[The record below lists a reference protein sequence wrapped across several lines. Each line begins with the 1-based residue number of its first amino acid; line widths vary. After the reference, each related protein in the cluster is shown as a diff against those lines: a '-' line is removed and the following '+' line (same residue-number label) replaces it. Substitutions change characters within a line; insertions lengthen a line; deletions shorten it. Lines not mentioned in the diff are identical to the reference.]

1 MLAGLS
7 LSRIVC
13 AAGQVSF
20 MFGFFR
26 SGNECGMNVSLTKRA
41 AIILA
46 ITSCLGIALTLLG
59 VCPLQSRATV
69 TRELYERIQPGM
81 TEPEIDGIIGF
92 RGKND
97 DRIHARMLRIS
108 HDVKAVQYTWKYW
121 RHGDSEIAIAFD
133 SQGRLTWKFWTEGE
147 ISPDEAYYSVGLKYD
162 DNGVPVQRSG
172 GGRGRERGLCERFFA
187 GLKEFAG
194 W

>member
-1 MLAGLS
+1 MRFEIQKPS
-7 LSRIVC
+7 SW
-13 AAGQVSF
+13 
-20 MFGFFR
+20 
-26 SGNECGMNVSLTKRA
+26 NTRA

-59 VCPLQSRATV
+59 VRLLQSRATV

-81 TEPEIDGIIGF
+81 TEPELDGIIGF

-97 DRIHARMLRIS
+97 ERFHARMLRNS
-108 HDVKAVQYTWKYW
+108 GDVKAVQYAWKYW

-133 SQGRLTWKFWTEGE
+133 AQGRLTWKVWTQGE
-147 ISPDEAYYSVGLKYD
+147 LSPDEAYYSVGLKYD
-162 DNGVPVQRSG
+162 ENGVPVQRSG
-172 GGRGRERGLCERFFA
+172 GGKGRERGLYEGFRE
-187 GLKEFAG
+187 GLKDLAG